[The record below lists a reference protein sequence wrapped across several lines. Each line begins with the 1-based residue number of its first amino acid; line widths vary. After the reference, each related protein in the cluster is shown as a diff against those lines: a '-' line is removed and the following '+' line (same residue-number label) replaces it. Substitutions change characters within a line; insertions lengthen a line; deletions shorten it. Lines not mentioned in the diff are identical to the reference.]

1 MGESY
6 YKSPGFMLLLNPCL
20 YGLTGMTVILPE
32 IMNLYVIASD
42 PGTITMIQ
50 GVGFALWEPGS
61 FHL

>member
-1 MGESY
+1 
-6 YKSPGFMLLLNPCL
+6 MLLLNPCL